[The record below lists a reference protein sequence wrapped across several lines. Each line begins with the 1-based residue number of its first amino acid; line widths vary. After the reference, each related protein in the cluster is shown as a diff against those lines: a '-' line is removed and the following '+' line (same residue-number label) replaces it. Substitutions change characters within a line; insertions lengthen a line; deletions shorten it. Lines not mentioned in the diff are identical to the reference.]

1 MRRFFVGLAATALLL
16 SARPSE
22 AAEPIPVAVVDMLKC
37 VKSHPAFKKAQADFE
52 TKAKAADA
60 DREQNIK
67 DLEAMAKDL
76 ALFVAKDSPE
86 YLDKMRAYEVR
97 KNTSEFAWKWSA
109 KLAQEEYVRTLI
121 GIYDQVKGLVA
132 KYARDNRIMLVLQ
145 MTEERL
151 QAKDPTEFTANVVV
165 RSVPYFDASMDIS
178 NKVIA
183 TFPPAAPPSGPAPAP
198 APARAPVPAPM
209 PAQPGNK

>member
-1 MRRFFVGLAATALLL
+1 MRRLLAGLAVIALL
-16 SARPSE
+16 AAPRPSE
-22 AAEPIPVAVVDMLKC
+22 AAEPTPIAVVDMLKC
-37 VKSHPAFKKAQADFE
+37 VKTHPAFRKAQADFE
-52 TKAKAADA
+52 AKAKAADA

-76 ALFVAKDSPE
+76 SLDTAKDSPQ
-86 YLDKMRAYEVR
+86 YLDKMRAYEVK

-121 GIYDQVKGLVA
+121 SIYDQVKGIVA
-132 KYARDNRIMLVLQ
+132 KYARDNKIMLVLQ

-165 RSVPYFDASMDIS
+165 RSVPYFDPSLDITT
-178 NKVIA
+178 KVIA
-183 TFPPAAPPSGPAPAP
+183 TFPAAP
-198 APARAPVPAPM
+198 V
-209 PAQPGNK
+209 QPPK